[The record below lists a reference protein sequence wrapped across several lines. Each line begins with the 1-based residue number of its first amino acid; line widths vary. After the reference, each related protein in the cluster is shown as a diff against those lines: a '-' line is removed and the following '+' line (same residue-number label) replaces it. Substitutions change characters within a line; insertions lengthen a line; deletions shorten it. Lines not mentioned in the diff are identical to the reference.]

1 MIVGTDHRG
10 FAVAVFPGR
19 PAALSLHVH
28 FRATA
33 MPYKL
38 HTLAAC
44 LLLAACG
51 GGGSGGGAT
60 PPDNGGGG
68 GGGSVDP
75 LLADVIVQLNTGADV
90 DTLAA
95 RYGLTV
101 VDRFGKRPIWRLRVA
116 AGANADDAVG
126 TLRADPAVR
135 FAERNEDT
143 ETPEGRRR
151 NPVWAVG
158 GDEGVYAS
166 QWAPQAIRLSAAHA
180 TSTGSGVRVALLD
193 TGIDLAHPVLAP
205 RLARRAGGAL
215 LGRDFVDDD
224 ADPSE
229 TGDRDDA
236 GHGHGTHVA
245 GLVALAAPS
254 ATLMPVRVLDHSGRG
269 NAWVLAEA
277 LGWAVDPDGNPASDD
292 GAHVINLSLST
303 LQRTSLLQT
312 VSSLAACSFDDDD
325 DDFADPGFDDDRERC
340 ALRHAAVVAAAAGN
354 GASASIEEFPAAE
367 QVPGLLSVAASSES
381 KEVADF
387 SNRGSWIRVA
397 APGES
402 IVSTVPGGGWGTWS
416 GTSMATPL
424 AAGGVALLLATL
436 PPGGDPSR
444 PAPRQWDTELAAK
457 RLADRSSALCGSS
470 LRQIEL
476 AAALADV
483 AATDPVCP

>member
-1 MIVGTDHRG
+1 
-10 FAVAVFPGR
+10 
-19 PAALSLHVH
+19 
-28 FRATA
+28 

-38 HTLAAC
+38 HTLAVC

-51 GGGSGGGAT
+51 GGGSGGGTT
-60 PPDNGGGG
+60 PPDNGGGGSG

-75 LLADVIVQLNTGADV
+75 LLADVIVQLDTGADV

-116 AGANADDAVG
+116 AGASADAAVDS
-126 TLRADPAVR
+126 LRNDPAVR

-158 GDEGVYAS
+158 GDEGTYTT
-166 QWAPQAIRLSAAHA
+166 QWAPQAIRLADAHA
-180 TSTGSGVRVALLD
+180 RSTGAGVRVAVLD
-193 TGIDLAHPVLAP
+193 TGIDLDHPALSS
-205 RLARRAGGAL
+205 RLARRSGGAL

-229 TGDRDDA
+229 SGDRDDA
-236 GHGHGTHVA
+236 GYGHGTHVA

-254 ATLMPVRVLDHSGRG
+254 ATLMPVRVLDASGRG

-277 LGWAVDPDGNPASDD
+277 LGWAVDPDGDPASDD

-303 LQRTSLLQT
+303 LQRTELLKT
-312 VSSLAACSFDDDD
+312 VSSLAACTFDDDD
-325 DDFADPGFDDDRERC
+325 DDFADPGFDDDRARC
-340 ALRHAAVVAAAAGN
+340 ALRHAAVVTAAAGN
-354 GASASIEEFPAAE
+354 GASETIEEFPAAE
-367 QVPGLLSVAASSES
+367 PVPGLLSVAASTQSG
-381 KEVADF
+381 EVADF

-397 APGES
+397 APGEF
-402 IVSTVPGGGWGTWS
+402 IVSTVPGGGWGSWS
-416 GTSMATPL
+416 GTSMAAPL
-424 AAGGVALLLATL
+424 AAGGVALLLATV

-470 LRQIEL
+470 LRQIDL

-483 AATDPVCP
+483 SATDPVCP

>member
-1 MIVGTDHRG
+1 MRGGDHAGPLRPCISRAARPSVGLDPTLR
-10 FAVAVFPGR
+10 PITMTPNL
-19 PAALSLHVH
+19 PAAL
-28 FRATA
+28 
-33 MPYKL
+33 
-38 HTLAAC
+38 TLATS

-51 GGGSGGGAT
+51 GGG
-60 PPDNGGGG
+60 
-68 GGGSVDP
+68 GGGSDAPPPGGGSSADP
-75 LLADVIVQLNTGADV
+75 AAADVIVQLRPGASV
-90 DTLAA
+90 TALAGTY
-95 RYGLTV
+95 RLSV
-101 VDRFGKRPIWRLRVA
+101 VDQFGQRPIWRLRVA
-116 AGANADDAVG
+116 SGVSVDDAI
-126 TLRADPAVR
+126 TALRADPAVK

-158 GDEGVYAS
+158 GDAGVYAS
-166 QWAPQAIRLSAAHA
+166 QWAPQAINLAAAHA
-180 TSTGSGVRVALLD
+180 TSTGSGVRVAVLD
-193 TGIDLAHPVLAP
+193 TGIDLGHPVLAQ
-205 RLARRAGGAL
+205 RLARGTGGAL

-229 TGDRDDA
+229 TGSRSDA
-236 GHGHGTHVA
+236 GYGHGTHVA

-254 ATLMPVRVLDHSGRG
+254 ATLMPVRVLDNAGRG

-303 LQRTSLLQT
+303 LQPTELLKT

-325 DDFADPGFDDDRERC
+325 DDFNDPGFDGDRARC
-340 ALRHAAVVAAAAGN
+340 ALRHAAVVTAAAGN
-354 GASASIEEFPAAE
+354 GASETTREFPAAE
-367 QVPGLLSVAASSES
+367 TVPGLLSVAASTEARRI
-381 KEVADF
+381 ADF

-402 IVSTVPGGGWGTWS
+402 IVSTVPGGGWGSWS

-436 PPGGDPSR
+436 PPSGDPAL

-470 LRQIEL
+470 LRQIDL
-476 AAALADV
+476 AAALADLS
-483 AATDPVCP
+483 ATDPVCP

>member
-1 MIVGTDHRG
+1 
-10 FAVAVFPGR
+10 
-19 PAALSLHVH
+19 
-28 FRATA
+28 

-38 HTLAAC
+38 HTLAVC

-51 GGGSGGGAT
+51 GGGSGGGTT
-60 PPDNGGGG
+60 PPDNGGGGSG

-75 LLADVIVQLNTGADV
+75 LLADVIVQLDTGADV

-116 AGANADDAVG
+116 AGASADAAVDS
-126 TLRADPAVR
+126 LRNDPAVR

-158 GDEGVYAS
+158 GDEGTYTT
-166 QWAPQAIRLSAAHA
+166 QWAPQAIQLADAHA
-180 TSTGSGVRVALLD
+180 RSTGAGVRVAVLD
-193 TGIDLAHPVLAP
+193 TGIDLDHPALSS
-205 RLARRAGGAL
+205 RLARRSGGAL

-229 TGDRDDA
+229 SGDRDDA
-236 GHGHGTHVA
+236 GYGHGTHVA

-254 ATLMPVRVLDHSGRG
+254 ATLMPVRVLDASGRG

-277 LGWAVDPDGNPASDD
+277 LGWAVDPDGDPASDD

-303 LQRTSLLQT
+303 LQRTELLKT
-312 VSSLAACSFDDDD
+312 VSSLAACTFDDDD
-325 DDFADPGFDDDRERC
+325 DDFADPGFDDDRARC
-340 ALRHAAVVAAAAGN
+340 ALRHAAVVTAAAGN
-354 GASASIEEFPAAE
+354 GASETIEEFPAAE
-367 QVPGLLSVAASSES
+367 PVPGLLSVAASTQSG
-381 KEVADF
+381 EVADF

-397 APGES
+397 APGEF
-402 IVSTVPGGGWGTWS
+402 IVSTVPGGGWGSWS
-416 GTSMATPL
+416 GTSMAAPL
-424 AAGGVALLLATL
+424 AAGGVALLLATV

-470 LRQIEL
+470 LRQIDL

-483 AATDPVCP
+483 SATDPVCP

>member
-1 MIVGTDHRG
+1 VIGGTHHRG
-10 FAVAVFPGR
+10 FAAAVFPG
-19 PAALSLHVH
+19 PVAALCSHDH

-44 LLLAACG
+44 LFVAACG
-51 GGGSGGGAT
+51 GGGSAGGT
-60 PPDNGGGG
+60 PPDDNGGGG
-68 GGGSVDP
+68 GVDP

-90 DTLAA
+90 NTLAA

-116 AGANADDAVG
+116 AGASADDAVG
-126 TLRADPAVR
+126 SLRADPAVR

-166 QWAPQAIRLSAAHA
+166 QWAPQAINLASAHA
-180 TSTGSGVRVALLD
+180 TSTGRGVRVAILD
-193 TGIDLAHPVLAP
+193 TGIDLDHPALSP
-205 RLARRAGGAL
+205 RLARRSGGAL

-236 GHGHGTHVA
+236 GYGHGTHVA

-254 ATLMPVRVLDHSGRG
+254 ARLMPVRVLDASGRG

-303 LQRTSLLQT
+303 LQRTELLKT
-312 VSSLAACSFDDDD
+312 VSSLAACTFDDDD
-325 DDFADPGFDDDRERC
+325 DDFEDPGFDDDRARC
-340 ALRHAAVVAAAAGN
+340 ALRHAAVVTAAAGN
-354 GASASIEEFPAAE
+354 GASESVEEFPAAE
-367 QVPGLLSVAASSES
+367 QVEGLLSVAASTES
-381 KEVADF
+381 QRVADF

-436 PPGGDPSR
+436 PPSGDPSR

-457 RLADRSSALCGSS
+457 RLADRSSALCDSS
-470 LRQIEL
+470 LRQIDL

-483 AATDPVCP
+483 SATDPACP

>member
-1 MIVGTDHRG
+1 MVGTHHRG
-10 FAVAVFPGR
+10 FAAAVFPGR
-19 PAALSLHVH
+19 LAALSLHAH
-28 FRATA
+28 SHATA
-33 MPYKL
+33 MTYRL

-51 GGGSGGGAT
+51 GGGSGGGGTT

-68 GGGSVDP
+68 GSADP

-90 DTLAA
+90 DALAT

-116 AGANADDAVG
+116 TGASADDAVD
-126 TLRADPAVR
+126 TLRSDPAVR

-166 QWAPQAIRLSAAHA
+166 QWAPQAINLASAHA
-180 TSTGSGVRVALLD
+180 TSTGSGVRVAILD
-193 TGIDLAHPVLAP
+193 TGIDLAHPVLSP
-205 RLARRAGGAL
+205 RLARRSGGAL

-229 TGDRDDA
+229 AGDRDDA
-236 GHGHGTHVA
+236 GYGHGTHVA

-254 ATLMPVRVLDHSGRG
+254 ARLIPVRVLDASGRG

-303 LQRTSLLQT
+303 VQRTELLKT

-325 DDFADPGFDDDRERC
+325 DDFQDPGFDDDRARC
-340 ALRHAAVVAAAAGN
+340 ALRHAAVVTAAAGN
-354 GASASIEEFPAAE
+354 GASESIEEFPAAE

-381 KEVADF
+381 KEVAGF

-402 IVSTVPGGGWGTWS
+402 IVSTVPGSGWGSWS

-436 PPGGDPSR
+436 PPSGDPSR

-470 LRQIEL
+470 LRQIDL

-483 AATDPVCP
+483 SATDPACP